1 MILGVILITIF
12 TIITIITSLF
22 AIALNIFMEEDNH
35 ENNKR

>member
-12 TIITIITSLF
+12 TIITSLF